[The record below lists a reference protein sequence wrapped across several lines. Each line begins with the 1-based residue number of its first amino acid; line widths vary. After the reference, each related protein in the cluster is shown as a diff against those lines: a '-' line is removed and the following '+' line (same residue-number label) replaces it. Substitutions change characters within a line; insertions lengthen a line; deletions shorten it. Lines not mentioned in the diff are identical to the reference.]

1 MAEWIARF
9 TIEKE
14 TKMRTVKAKL
24 KNRDDELL
32 LTLVRELGKTE
43 EEILAQGVRALY
55 GDIMLGQGSAMTRLS
70 ENDYHECLKRFREN
84 SKNPEAILWQE
95 ETQKRAILWDGL

>member
-1 MAEWIARF
+1 
-9 TIEKE
+9 
-14 TKMRTVKAKL
+14 MRTVKAKL

-32 LTLVRELGKTE
+32 QTLVRELGKTE

-70 ENDYHECLKRFREN
+70 ENDYHECLKRAREN
-84 SKNPEAILWQE
+84 SKNPEAILRQE
-95 ETQKRAILWDGL
+95 ETQKRAVLWDSL